1 MSEAVAVVVGLA
13 TGRKASQLYPP
24 THPAFV
30 EAIDSLVN
38 AVGEATQAGPFTLN
52 IHQGRLYHSSSV
64 IAEDTPGVSAV
75 EEAFEVRRIES
86 LTVHPGFG
94 RTDAV
99 GLVEI
104 LGLKP
109 SPTLDV
115 EAELSKRGV
124 AAVTV
129 AFLADEDEEEREER
143 DRIREQDRASYHR
156 LLSAMRSVTAQVSQ
170 GSGPDLSNAGNMIGG
185 IIGRMLEDQSS
196 VLGLA
201 TMGGSSDE
209 ELYHS
214 INVMIYAL
222 TLGAALGLP
231 EQGLASLGISAM
243 LHDIGKAAFELTD
256 PTHIDAMHTMHPKV
270 GADILAGLTVE
281 DPSPMLVAYEHHMNV
296 DGTGFP
302 ERPADYVGHPFS
314 RMVAIANRYANL
326 TAPAGG
332 TEAVTPDRAVMRIL
346 EESGTVLDPLFTR
359 LFAKAM
365 GVFPIGSL
373 VRLTDHSVGV
383 VCRPGNDHFSP
394 VVRISYDESGL
405 QLEEPIEIDL
415 ESDER
420 SIVEV
425 VDPASLNVAVSEH
438 L

>member
-1 MSEAVAVVVGLA
+1 MSEAVAVVIGLA

-24 THPAFV
+24 AHPAFV
-30 EAIDSLVN
+30 EAIDSLVT
-38 AVGEATQAGPFTLN
+38 AVNQATLAGPFTLN
-52 IHQGRLYHSSSV
+52 IHIGRLYHSSSV
-64 IAEDTPGVSAV
+64 IPEDTPGVSAV
-75 EEAFEVRRIES
+75 QEAFEVRRIES
-86 LTVHPGFG
+86 LTLHPGFG

-109 SPTLDV
+109 SPDLDV
-115 EAELSKRGV
+115 EAELARRGV
-124 AAVTV
+124 DAVTV
-129 AFLADEDEEEREER
+129 AFLEDEDDEEREER

-156 LLSAMRSVTAQVSQ
+156 LLSAMRTVTSQVSK
-170 GSGPDLSNAGNMIGG
+170 GAGPDLSNAGNMIGG

-201 TMGGSSDE
+201 TMSGSSDE
-209 ELYHS
+209 DLYHS

-243 LHDIGKAAFELTD
+243 LHDIGKAAFELKD
-256 PTHIDAMHTMHPKV
+256 PTHVEAMRTMHPKV
-270 GADILAGLTVE
+270 GADILSGLTVE

-302 ERPADYVGHPFS
+302 ERPVDYIGHPFS

-326 TAPAGG
+326 TTPGPDR
-332 TEAVTPDRAVMRIL
+332 EAVTPDRAVMQIL
-346 EESGTVLDPLFTR
+346 DEAGTLLDPLFTR

-383 VCRPGNDHFSP
+383 VCRPGEDPFSP
-394 VVRISYDESGL
+394 VVRVSYDESGIK
-405 QLEEPIEIDL
+405 LEDPLEVDL
-415 ESDER
+415 AFDER

-425 VDPASLNVAVSEH
+425 VDPASLNVSVSEH